1 MAFDAGTDLYVP
13 CAYILL
19 TSRCEDAYTNAFHEM
34 IVLMKYRWMPRAI
47 TVDFKLALMSAVQQ
61 EFTDSVIVGC
71 YFHMKRAIVRKLRK
85 LTLEAEEIW
94 RLAADLEILTLVSI
108 TDIDLAIR
116 YIRERN
122 PVPADKADVFW
133 TYFAKT
139 WINRFPPETWNISE
153 HSKSLIVGRTNNALE
168 RYNRRIG
175 DAFINAHPNIAS
187 FVTLIRAEFEY
198 YASRCHII
206 RSTGKGVKYI
216 ETKFKKTP
224 IDQDYLNWRGLQ
236 N

>member
-19 TSRCEDAYTNAFHEM
+19 TSRCEDAYIKAFHEM
-34 IVLMKYRWMPRAI
+34 IVLMKYRWMLRAI
-47 TVDFKLALMSAVQQ
+47 TVDFELALMSAVQQ

-71 YFHMKRAIVRKLRK
+71 YFHMKCAIVQKLRK
-85 LTLEAEEIW
+85 LTLETEEIW
-94 RLAADLEILTLVSI
+94 RLAADLEILTLVPI
-108 TDIDLAIR
+108 TDIDLAIC

-122 PVPADKADVFW
+122 PVPADKADGFLDLIC
-133 TYFAKT
+133 K
-139 WINRFPPETWNISE
+139 NMDQSNISE
-153 HSKSLIVGRTNNALE
+153 HSENLIVGRTNNALE
-168 RYNRRIG
+168 RYNWRIG
-175 DAFINAHPNIAS
+175 DAFMNAHPNIAS
-187 FVTLIRAEFEY
+187 FVTIIRAEFEY

-206 RSTGKGVKYI
+206 RSTGEVVKYM

-224 IDQDYLNWRGLQ
+224 IDQNYLNLRGLQ

>member
-1 MAFDAGTDLYVP
+1 
-13 CAYILL
+13 
-19 TSRCEDAYTNAFHEM
+19 
-34 IVLMKYRWMPRAI
+34 MPRAI
-47 TVDFKLALMSAVQQ
+47 TVDFELALMSAVQQ
-61 EFTDSVIVGC
+61 EFTDSVIVGW

-94 RLAADLEILTLVSI
+94 RLAADLEFLNLVPI

-122 PVPADKADVFW
+122 PVSADKANVFW

-139 WINRFPPETWNISE
+139 WINQFPPEIWNISK
-153 HSKSLIVGRTNNALE
+153 HSESLIVGRKNNALE

-175 DAFINAHPNIAS
+175 DAFMNVHPKIAS
-187 FVTLIRAEFEY
+187 FVTVIRAEFKY
-198 YASRCHII
+198 YASRFHII
-206 RSTGKGVKYI
+206 QSTGEGVKYI